1 MKKFLCKVFGCKF
14 KSWQGYAGVWHLE
27 RFPRCLRCGA
37 RNPDFVI
44 AKDEGDDWPRRDTPK
59 SGDWQ

>member
-1 MKKFLCKVFGCKF
+1 MRKFLCKIFGCKF
-14 KSWQGYAGVWHLE
+14 RRWQGDAGVWHLE

-44 AKDEGDDWPRRDTPK
+44 ARDENGCDEYLGRTRGRD
-59 SGDWQ
+59 